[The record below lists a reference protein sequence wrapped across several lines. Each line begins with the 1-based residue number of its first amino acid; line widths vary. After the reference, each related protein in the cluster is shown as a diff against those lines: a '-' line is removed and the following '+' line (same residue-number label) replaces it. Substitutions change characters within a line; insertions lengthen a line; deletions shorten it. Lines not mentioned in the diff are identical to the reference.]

1 MTLGPAKDM
10 VLECASSSVSTLE
23 PYSYGM
29 KGYFPLPQQKLKK
42 AFASKK
48 SSNSSREVLLS
59 IFEPISSGKYM
70 ILALGND
77 KEIDNVYVFDIN
89 RAEITC
95 EGDRSLLME
104 YSSPEESNK
113 LSNLTKVNR

>member
-1 MTLGPAKDM
+1 
-10 VLECASSSVSTLE
+10 
-23 PYSYGM
+23 
-29 KGYFPLPQQKLKK
+29 
-42 AFASKK
+42 
-48 SSNSSREVLLS
+48 
-59 IFEPISSGKYM
+59 M